1 MHVRAILLILGW
13 TIGVHGTSLTPRIV
27 GGGNAPGGVYPYQA
41 MIAKRDIFLCGGS
54 IISEHFILTAA
65 HCVYKQNAI
74 DYTVTVGTYYLS
86 SSTNPGISYPAKEL
100 IWHPKYNKE
109 QYHYDIGLIRLNDWI
124 LFINKRI
131 ELVPLASVYNITS
144 NEIAIIT
151 GWGRLSTDGEVPST
165 LQEIKLKVL
174 PQEQCAAIWGVG
186 VTESHICTFTR
197 VDEGVCN
204 GDSGGAL
211 VVNGVQVGIVSYGMP
226 CARGSPDVYTRV
238 YSYIPWIREQLAGDH
253 IFLSDPTNSAAN
265 IFSKTW
271 MVISLATLTY
281 LHFFA

>member
-1 MHVRAILLILGW
+1 
-13 TIGVHGTSLTPRIV
+13 
-27 GGGNAPGGVYPYQA
+27 